1 VQTPT
6 ATKSTREKIIHAA
19 GELFAAHGFAGV
31 TARQVSTSAGVAL
44 SAIPYHFGT
53 MEALYREVLATA
65 CTVDPVALPLAQ
77 TALDASPQEGLR
89 IAVAWAVRD
98 LDALSDAWPLR
109 LIAREEFEPSSAFRD
124 TILEKHVPEWNWLCE
139 VVGRAAGVPPDSQA
153 VQFGVIVMYTMT
165 VALTHRTG
173 LVAELAPETLKSI
186 HDREA
191 YIELMA
197 RLTLDAVQRF
207 RESMPTA
214 VSGHKMNS
222 VKGQA

>member
-1 VQTPT
+1 METSK

-65 CTVDPVALPLAQ
+65 CTVDPVAIPLAQ

-124 TILEKHVPEWNWLCE
+124 TIMEKHVPEWNWLCE
-139 VVGRAAGVPPDSQA
+139 VIGRAAGVPPHSQA
-153 VQFGVIVMYTMT
+153 VHFGVIVMYTMT
-165 VALTHRTG
+165 VTLTHRTG
-173 LVAELAPETLKSI
+173 LISELTPETLKSI
-186 HDREA
+186 HNREA
-191 YIELMA
+191 YVELMS

-207 RESMPTA
+207 QETMPTA
-214 VSGHKMNS
+214 ASGQEAHS

>member
-1 VQTPT
+1 METSK

-65 CTVDPVALPLAQ
+65 CTVDPVAIPLAQ

-109 LIAREEFEPSSAFRD
+109 LRHPV
-124 TILEKHVPEWNWLCE
+124 HP
-139 VVGRAAGVPPDSQA
+139 
-153 VQFGVIVMYTMT
+153 
-165 VALTHRTG
+165 G
-173 LVAELAPETLKSI
+173 LV
-186 HDREA
+186 
-191 YIELMA
+191 
-197 RLTLDAVQRF
+197 
-207 RESMPTA
+207 
-214 VSGHKMNS
+214 S
-222 VKGQA
+222 VV